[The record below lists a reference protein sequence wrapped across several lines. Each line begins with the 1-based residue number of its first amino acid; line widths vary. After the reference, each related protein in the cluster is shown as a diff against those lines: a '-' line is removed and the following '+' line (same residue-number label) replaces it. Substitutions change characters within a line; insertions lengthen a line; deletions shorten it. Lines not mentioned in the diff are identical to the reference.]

1 MHKSSLHMCL
11 YLIALSK
18 ICKSNGKVEVS
29 SEIKVSV
36 FVIWKPNSNIEASM
50 KRKFIDQKEK
60 QIQEAV

>member
-29 SEIKVSV
+29 SEIKRSVSI
-36 FVIWKPNSNIEASM
+36 IWKPNFKAEAPV
-50 KRKFIDQKEK
+50 KRKFIDWKEK
-60 QIQEAV
+60 EIQGPV